1 MLKMSIQDPDLV
13 LGGSHLGRGSS
24 YYDQEVSDILVYFHY
39 CDYWFL
45 FLCIIDFT

>member
-24 YYDQEVSDILVYFHY
+24 YFDKEVRDLLLYAHY
-39 CDYWFL
+39 YK
-45 FLCIIDFT
+45 